1 MVRAQWTR
9 PPSAKSRSAYR
20 SGSGPC
26 GTLLNVHR
34 IELLAVGHDIQRA
47 RSVAETVGGVLL
59 CDERDDAPNLPFR
72 ALVSA
77 TTDDPDTLLT
87 AADVGAYIVCR
98 RVIKPRVHD
107 PEPSAEAL
115 DGAIALYP
123 LVHHPDLTHRQADS
137 HWRDVHAPL
146 ALEHHP
152 AMTHYVQLS
161 VVHRIHGPAWDGFAL
176 CGFNTLEDLR
186 ERFFS
191 GPEGRVAIRQDIA
204 TFADTERSPRRL
216 IATETSYAA
225 ADDESGRL

>member
-1 MVRAQWTR
+1 M
-9 PPSAKSRSAYR
+9 
-20 SGSGPC
+20 
-26 GTLLNVHR
+26 NR
-34 IELLAVGHDIQRA
+34 IELVAVGNDIQRA
-47 RSVAETVGGVLL
+47 HTVAATVGGALL
-59 CDERDDAPNLPFR
+59 CDERDDAPSLPFR
-72 ALVSA
+72 TLVSA
-77 TTDDPDTLLT
+77 TTDDLDTLLT

-98 RVIKPRVHD
+98 RVIKPRVR
-107 PEPSAEAL
+107 ELPSVRPL

-123 LVHHPDLTHRQADS
+123 LVHHPDLTHRQADI

-176 CGFNTLEDLR
+176 CGFDTLEDLR

-225 ADDESGRL
+225 ANGESERV